1 MSIEKYET
9 VIGLEIHAELNT
21 KTKIFCSCRNS
32 FGAEPNENTCPVCL
46 GLPGALPVLNEKVVE
61 KATKA
66 GMTLNCEINK
76 NNIFDRKN
84 YFYPDL
90 PKAYQISQLYEPI
103 CRNGFLE
110 VTGKKFRIH
119 EIHMEEDAGK
129 LVHDGE
135 FSLIDYNRCGVPLI
149 EIVTEPDFSDEDEVK
164 SFLDKVREILSFAD
178 ISDAKMEE
186 GSLRVDVNLSVRKAG
201 EILGTRTE
209 TKNLNS
215 IKAVQRSI
223 KFERNRQVERLERGE
238 KIIQETRK
246 WDDEK
251 EIGYSMRSKEDA
263 MDYRYF
269 PDPDLLENVLS
280 NEYLKELKTKIP
292 ILPDDRRKKYKMIGI
307 GDEIISILSAN
318 KRVSD
323 FFDEMIKKTNDKKE
337 IKEIAN
343 LISSEVMRLWNEKG
357 ENKEPY
363 FLNKDTDFAKEV
375 FAITKLIIM
384 GKINRLKAKEVLEV
398 SYFSG
403 ENISEIARE
412 KNYIIEVDEKKLNEI
427 IKELIKN
434 NANAVREYQ
443 EGNKKTLGF
452 LVGQGMKEMKGAVQ
466 PALLK
471 EKIIRQLAKL
481 SEIKSVSI
489 KKTEEK
495 NKGEEINKDQAKK
508 NRYLHENISEKKT
521 VKKSNITVN
530 KKLSL
535 TRKYRTYTCNEIS
548 EVDIN
553 KKVKLSGWVHRVRDH
568 GGIIFADLRD
578 QFGITQIVI
587 TEELAEKLNRE
598 TVVFFEGKVVKR
610 DEETL
615 NPKIKTGMVEVLAE
629 KMEILGQAKR
639 TLPFLPDESLTV
651 NEEVRLKYRYLD
663 LRNNKVLSN
672 MLLRTEIIKTIRA
685 NMDALNFTEIQT
697 PILANSS
704 PEGARDYL
712 IPSRLHKG
720 KFYAL
725 PQAPQQFKQLLMV
738 AGFDRYYQIA
748 PCFRDEDARKD
759 RSPGE
764 FYQLDFEMAFA
775 TEEDVFKIAETVLS
789 NTFKTFTNKEITN
802 TPFPI
807 FSYKDVIL
815 KYGTDKPDL
824 RNPLEIINLTDFF
837 REVDFKPF
845 KNSPVRGIVVPNAAK
860 KPRSF
865 FRDMEKFAFSIGMK
879 GLGYIT
885 VLEDGSYKG
894 PIDKFMN
901 SDQKL
906 KIKKITSLKKDDVL
920 YFISAKEADVS
931 IFAGKILT
939 EVAKRMDII
948 DRDKFAFCFIN
959 DFPMYE
965 KNEESGEIDF
975 LHNPFSMPKGEMES
989 LLNKNPLEI
998 IAEQYDI
1005 VCNGVEL
1012 SSGAVRNHKPE
1023 VMKKAFEL
1031 AGYSEDIL
1039 KEKFSALYEAFSY
1052 GAPPHAGMAP
1062 GIDRIVML
1070 LSGEENIR
1078 EIIPFPLN
1086 QNAVNPMLCC
1096 PSEVSEKQ
1104 LREIHIKIRS

>member
-1 MSIEKYET
+1 M
-9 VIGLEIHAELNT
+9 
-21 KTKIFCSCRNS
+21 
-32 FGAEPNENTCPVCL
+32 
-46 GLPGALPVLNEKVVE
+46 
-61 KATKA
+61 
-66 GMTLNCEINK
+66 
-76 NNIFDRKN
+76 
-84 YFYPDL
+84 
-90 PKAYQISQLYEPI
+90 
-103 CRNGFLE
+103 
-110 VTGKKFRIH
+110 
-119 EIHMEEDAGK
+119 
-129 LVHDGE
+129 
-135 FSLIDYNRCGVPLI
+135 
-149 EIVTEPDFSDEDEVK
+149 
-164 SFLDKVREILSFAD
+164 
-178 ISDAKMEE
+178 
-186 GSLRVDVNLSVRKAG
+186 
-201 EILGTRTE
+201 
-209 TKNLNS
+209 
-215 IKAVQRSI
+215 
-223 KFERNRQVERLERGE
+223 
-238 KIIQETRK
+238 
-246 WDDEK
+246 
-251 EIGYSMRSKEDA
+251 
-263 MDYRYF
+263 
-269 PDPDLLENVLS
+269 
-280 NEYLKELKTKIP
+280 
-292 ILPDDRRKKYKMIGI
+292 
-307 GDEIISILSAN
+307 
-318 KRVSD
+318 
-323 FFDEMIKKTNDKKE
+323 
-337 IKEIAN
+337 
-343 LISSEVMRLWNEKG
+343 
-357 ENKEPY
+357 
-363 FLNKDTDFAKEV
+363 
-375 FAITKLIIM
+375 
-384 GKINRLKAKEVLEV
+384 
-398 SYFSG
+398 
-403 ENISEIARE
+403 
-412 KNYIIEVDEKKLNEI
+412 
-427 IKELIKN
+427 
-434 NANAVREYQ
+434 
-443 EGNKKTLGF
+443 
-452 LVGQGMKEMKGAVQ
+452 
-466 PALLK
+466 
-471 EKIIRQLAKL
+471 
-481 SEIKSVSI
+481 
-489 KKTEEK
+489 
-495 NKGEEINKDQAKK
+495 
-508 NRYLHENISEKKT
+508 
-521 VKKSNITVN
+521 N